1 MAEPVIELERELR
14 TAVRGEVNFD
24 PGSRALYSTDASNYR
39 QVPIGVVLP
48 RSTEDVVNTVAAA
61 RRAGAPILSR
71 GGGTSLAGQC
81 CNAAVVI
88 DFSRHLNR
96 VLDIDPRARTAR
108 VEPGVVLDNL
118 RAQAERFHLTYGP
131 DPATHNR
138 CTLGGMIGNNSCG
151 VHSVMAGMTDQNIET
166 LDVLTY
172 DGLRLR
178 VGPTSPDELRAIL
191 AGGGRT
197 AEIYRGLQLI
207 VERYGDAI
215 RAGFPQIP
223 RRVSG
228 FNLPALLPEN
238 GFNVARALVG
248 TEGTCVVVLEAT
260 VRLVHSPPVRSMVML
275 GYSDVYAA
283 ADDVPWVMQHRPIG
297 LEGFDDRLVE
307 YMHRK
312 NLYTEDVKKL
322 PEGGGWLLVE
332 FGGETAEDAEA
343 QARDFAQAVQ
353 GRANP
358 RVVLDH
364 DEQEKMWAV
373 REAGLAA
380 AAIVPERAD
389 MWPGWEDAAVEPARL
404 GDYLRDLRK
413 LLEQYEYDAPYYG
426 HFGEGCVHMRV
437 DFDLASEPGRHKF
450 RRFMFDAADLCVRYG
465 GSLSGEH
472 GDGRARSEMLP
483 RMYSPELIEAFRA
496 FKTAFDPDNRMNPGN
511 VVEPFRLDEDLKL
524 ATYQPAPVQTHFAY
538 TEDGGSFAHAA
549 LRCVGVGRCR
559 REGGGLMCPSY
570 MVTREEQHSTRG
582 RARLLFEMLQG
593 DVIETGWR
601 DEHVHEA
608 LDLCLACKGCK
619 GECPVNVDMATYK
632 AEFLSHYY
640 AGRLRPP
647 SAYAFGLIM
656 YWARMAARLPWL
668 ANLVAPLGKRLIG
681 VAPQRT
687 IPRFASETFKAWF
700 SRRASAS
707 GTRRVVLWPDT
718 WNNYFHPEI
727 AQAAVEVLEAA
738 GCAVRVPTRDLC
750 CGRPVYDFGM
760 LDVGKRLL
768 REVLDAL
775 EDEIMAGTP
784 FVVLEPSCA
793 TVFKDEL
800 LNLFPRDERARRLA
814 RQTFLLGEFLAD
826 FAPGALSGTALVH
839 GHCHQKALM
848 SMRPDQAL
856 LARSGL
862 QARVL
867 DSGCCGMAGAFGF
880 EEDHYAVSIA
890 CGERALL
897 PAVRQAAPDT
907 LIVADGFSCREQISQ
922 TTGRQPLHLA
932 QVLSRSLA
940 RRQRRQTS

>member
-1 MAEPVIELERELR
+1 
-14 TAVRGEVNFD
+14 
-24 PGSRALYSTDASNYR
+24 
-39 QVPIGVVLP
+39 
-48 RSTEDVVNTVAAA
+48 
-61 RRAGAPILSR
+61 
-71 GGGTSLAGQC
+71 
-81 CNAAVVI
+81 
-88 DFSRHLNR
+88 
-96 VLDIDPRARTAR
+96 
-108 VEPGVVLDNL
+108 
-118 RAQAERFHLTYGP
+118 
-131 DPATHNR
+131 
-138 CTLGGMIGNNSCG
+138 
-151 VHSVMAGMTDQNIET
+151 
-166 LDVLTY
+166 
-172 DGLRLR
+172 
-178 VGPTSPDELRAIL
+178 
-191 AGGGRT
+191 
-197 AEIYRGLQLI
+197 
-207 VERYGDAI
+207 
-215 RAGFPQIP
+215 
-223 RRVSG
+223 
-228 FNLPALLPEN
+228 
-238 GFNVARALVG
+238 LVG